1 MHSVPKR
8 YNDFRDREYE
18 RYRLSGTY
26 VFLTYL
32 KYASRDNSAQYLSAN
47 FLTSNMMR
55 NGTRIDFIWAELSLD
70 AYFRK
75 IATR

>member
-1 MHSVPKR
+1 MHSVPRR

-32 KYASRDNSAQYLSAN
+32 KYASRNNSAHYLSEKLFN
-47 FLTSNMMR
+47 
-55 NGTRIDFIWAELSLD
+55 
-70 AYFRK
+70 
-75 IATR
+75 